1 MSFAGDTKNSLCSA
15 LYGRAG
21 KGKGQK
27 GQSRSQCC
35 SRSML
40 YGMLLFSTQ
49 APPRPLRM
57 ITENEATAKQL
68 LTLLSHCLDV
78 QGTLTARER
87 QTGGESDRPRSY
99 KVTAEGE
106 EAARTL
112 AAFCG
117 GEQESAE
124 RISKAYFVCPDCLR
138 SFARGAFLAA
148 GTVADPKISYHLDIT
163 AADPALAQ
171 EFCYLLSGAGIPAKH
186 THRKKSNIIYFKES
200 EAIEDFLTFIGAQ
213 QAALS
218 MMDVSIYREIRNQE
232 NRRSNCDTANISKT
246 VDSSAKQLRA
256 IRRLKESGRFWRMD
270 GELQKTAL
278 LREQHPEDSLQELA
292 DAHTPPI
299 TKSGVNHR
307 LKKIVELGDE

>member
-1 MSFAGDTKNSLCSA
+1 MQAIPKTVFAALCTA
-15 LYGRAG
+15 EPE
-21 KGKGQK
+21 KDQK
-27 GQSRSQCC
+27 GQSRSKCC
-35 SRSML
+35 LRSML

-49 APPRPLRM
+49 SPPRPLRM
-57 ITENEATAKQL
+57 ITENEAAAKQL
-68 LTLLSHCLDV
+68 LTLLSHCLGV
-78 QGTLTARER
+78 RGTLTVRER
-87 QTGGESDRPRSY
+87 QTGGEESSRPRSY

-117 GEQESAE
+117 GEQGSEE

-148 GTVADPKISYHLDIT
+148 RYGCRSEGQLSSGYHRRRPRSCAGIRL
-163 AADPALAQ
+163 
-171 EFCYLLSGAGIPAKH
+171 LLSGAGIPAKH

-256 IRRLKESGRFWRMD
+256 IRRLKESGRFRTMD

-278 LREQHPEDSLQELA
+278 LREQYPEDSLQELA

-307 LKKIVELGDE
+307 LKKIVELGGE

>member
-15 LYGRAG
+15 MYGRA
-21 KGKGQK
+21 GKGQK
-27 GQSRSQCC
+27 GQSRSKCC
-35 SRSML
+35 LRSML

-49 APPRPLRM
+49 SPPRPLRM
-57 ITENEATAKQL
+57 ITENEAAAKQL
-68 LTLLSHCLDV
+68 LTLLSHCLGV
-78 QGTLTARER
+78 RGTLTVRER
-87 QTGGESDRPRSY
+87 QTGGEESSRPRSY

-117 GEQESAE
+117 GEQGSEE

-171 EFCYLLSGAGIPAKH
+171 EFCLLLSGAGIPAKH

-256 IRRLKESGRFWRMD
+256 IRRLKESGRFRTMD

-278 LREQHPEDSLQELA
+278 LREQYPEDSLQELA

-307 LKKIVELGDE
+307 LKKIVELGGE